1 MRGTEDAG
9 TRSRST
15 HEVERALDTEAVDP
29 LTRRAGT
36 PREIATPEETAARGG
51 VAAPE
56 KAAAVPVGPP
66 RPPRPTHPPPGP
78 RSTDELAL
86 AELRQI
92 AELQARDREV
102 RAHEQAHKA
111 VAGPHGGA
119 MSFQYQTGPDGRKYA
134 VGGEVAVD
142 LSTVRGDPQAT
153 IDKME
158 QVRRAALAPAEPSS
172 TDRAVARARGG
183 QAEQARAELRT
194 ERDAAEKAT
203 AAVEGART
211 RRRRHPAARQPT
223 GTGGPGRDGRV
234 ALRGRVRPTGCPAA
248 RHRDLMRPA
257 WHGGACLPS
266 CRRSRRRPPL
276 RPLPRPGPPGPEGA
290 PLIWGEWPDPSPA
303 AGEVVLRI
311 VATAVNRADLL
322 QVRGLYPPPP
332 GASPILGLEAAG
344 YVEQVGAG

>member
-1 MRGTEDAG
+1 MITALHSGWSTTVGTTDRARSGADLEAFRARAGHDPAAGHCRDCDGFLEVQARSGASGLTAAMVGVASNGVARTARAEDRVTLSPAGRAAAMRGTEDAG

-56 KAAAVPVGPP
+56 KAAAVPG
-66 RPPRPTHPPPGP
+66 RPAEAAAPDTSAPGP

-172 TDRAVARARGG
+172 TDRAVAARAAA

-211 RRRRHPAARQPT
+211 EDAGTPPPAN
-223 GTGGPGRDGRV
+223 
-234 ALRGRVRPTGCPAA
+234 
-248 RHRDLMRPA
+248 
-257 WHGGACLPS
+257 
-266 CRRSRRRPPL
+266 
-276 RPLPRPGPPGPEGA
+276 RPGP
-290 PLIWGEWPDPSPA
+290 
-303 AGEVVLRI
+303 AGRA
-311 VATAVNRADLL
+311 ATAALL
-322 QVRGLYPPPP
+322 YGAASARP
-332 GASPILGLEAAG
+332 GARQLDI
-344 YVEQVGAG
+344 VI